1 MTMYAANEH
10 RRAAILSIGDELTLG
25 QKLDTN
31 SRWLSH
37 QLVDLGISIVEHVTV
52 PDDLDAHI
60 AALNRLAPCCDLIIS
75 SGGLGP
81 TADDLTREAIAIASG
96 DSLVHDADGERQVL
110 AWFTARGRTPA
121 PINMVQAQ
129 RPSRGSMLE
138 NKHGTAPG
146 LFACIASD
154 SHRCDVYCLPGPPRE
169 MMPMFEAAVR
179 PSLRPPSG
187 RVIETRV
194 LHSVGIGES
203 DLAQRLG
210 SLMDRANVPLVGTTA
225 SGGVVSVRIRYEGE
239 APRQQAR
246 ASVDAAA
253 QRVVQLA
260 GEFVFGE
267 GNDTLAS
274 VVLSKLK
281 ERGQTIAVV
290 ESCTGGMLGEELT
303 AIPGSSACV
312 LGGWITYSNQ
322 MKQAQVGVPTVL
334 FASDGPG
341 AVSREVARA
350 MARGG
355 RERAGA
361 SIAISITGVAGPD
374 GGTPAKPVGT
384 VWISLAHAGGSDT
397 RRFSMAGDRASI
409 RSWSCTAALA
419 MAWQHLAIRSH
430 SLLRQV
436 EAHAE

>member
-1 MTMYAANEH
+1 MTTRAAHEH
-10 RRAAILSIGDELTLG
+10 RSAAILSIGDELTLG

-31 SRWLSH
+31 SRWLSQ
-37 QLVDLGISIVEHVTV
+37 QLVDLGISIVEHATV
-52 PDDLDAHI
+52 PDDLDAHV
-60 AALNRLAPCCDLIIS
+60 AALARLAARCDLIIS

-81 TADDLTREAIAIASG
+81 TADDLTRRALAIASH
-96 DSLVHDADGERQVL
+96 DSLVHDAAGEAQIR
-110 AWFTARGRTPA
+110 AWFAARGRSPA
-121 PINMVQAQ
+121 SINMVQAQ
-129 RPSRGSMLE
+129 RPSRARLLK

-146 LFACIASD
+146 LFASIESPNHC
-154 SHRCDVYCLPGPPRE
+154 CDVYCLPGPPRE
-169 MMPMFEAAVR
+169 MMPMFEASVR
-179 PSLRPPSG
+179 PALRPPAG

-210 SLMDRANVPLVGTTA
+210 SLMDRAGVPLVGTTA

-239 APRQQAR
+239 APREQAK
-246 ASVDAAA
+246 AAVDQAADK
-253 QRVVQLA
+253 VLGLA
-260 GEFVFGE
+260 DEYVFGE
-267 GNDTLAS
+267 GDETLAS

-281 ERGQTIAVV
+281 HAGQTIAVV

-312 LGGWITYSNQ
+312 LGGWITYSNE
-322 MKQAQVGVPTVL
+322 MKQAQVGVPSEL
-334 FASDGPG
+334 FAPGAPG

-355 RERAGA
+355 RERSGA
-361 SIAISITGVAGPD
+361 SITLSITGVAGPD
-374 GGTPAKPVGT
+374 GGTAAKPVGT
-384 VWISLAHAGGSDT
+384 VWISLAHADGSDT
-397 RRFSMAGDRASI
+397 RRFSMAGDRASV

-419 MAWQHLAIRSH
+419 MAWQHLTGRSH
-430 SLLRQV
+430 VLLRQV

>member
-1 MTMYAANEH
+1 MTTHATHEH
-10 RRAAILSIGDELTLG
+10 MSAAILSIGDELTLG

-31 SRWLSH
+31 SRWLSQ

-52 PDDLDAHI
+52 PDDLEAHV
-60 AALNRLAPCCDLIIS
+60 AALARLASRCDLIIS

-81 TADDLTREAIAIASG
+81 TADDLTRRALAVASH
-96 DSLVHDADGERQVL
+96 DSLVHDSAGEAQVR
-110 AWFTARGRTPA
+110 AWFAARGRSPA
-121 PINMVQAQ
+121 SINMVQAQ
-129 RPSRGSMLE
+129 RPSRGLLLE
-138 NKHGTAPG
+138 NRHGTAPG
-146 LFACIASD
+146 LFASIES
-154 SHRCDVYCLPGPPRE
+154 STHRCDVYCLPGPPRE
-169 MMPMFEAAVR
+169 MMPMFEASVR
-179 PSLRPPSG
+179 PALRPPAG

-210 SLMDRANVPLVGTTA
+210 SLMDRTSVPLVGTTA

-239 APRQQAR
+239 APRDQAKLT
-246 ASVDAAA
+246 VDQAAGK
-253 QRVVQLA
+253 VLIHA

-267 GNDTLAS
+267 GDETLAS
-274 VVLSKLK
+274 VVLNKLK
-281 ERGQTIAVV
+281 QTGQTIAVV

-312 LGGWITYSNQ
+312 LGGWITYSNE
-322 MKQAQVGVPTVL
+322 MKQALVGVPSEL
-334 FASDGPG
+334 FAPGAPG

-355 RERAGA
+355 RERSGA
-361 SIAISITGVAGPD
+361 SIALSITGVAGPD

-384 VWISLAHAGGSDT
+384 VWVSLAHARGSDT
-397 RRFSMAGDRASI
+397 RRFSMAGDRASV

-419 MAWQHLAIRSH
+419 IAWQYIAGRSH
-430 SLLRQV
+430 ALLRQV
-436 EAHAE
+436 EAYAE

>member
-1 MTMYAANEH
+1 MTTHAALEH

-31 SRWLSH
+31 ARWLSQ
-37 QLVDLGISIVEHVTV
+37 QLVDLGISIIEHITV
-52 PDDLDAHI
+52 PDDLDAHV
-60 AALNRLAPCCDLIIS
+60 AALDRLANRCDLIIS

-81 TADDLTREAIAIASG
+81 TADDLTREAIAVASS
-96 DSLVHDADGERQVL
+96 DSLVHDPDGERQIR
-110 AWFTARGRTPA
+110 AWFAARGRAPA
-121 PINMVQAQ
+121 SINMVQAQ
-129 RPSRGSMLE
+129 RPSRGALLE
-138 NKHGTAPG
+138 NRHGTAPG
-146 LFACIASD
+146 LFACIESA

-179 PSLRPPSG
+179 SNLRPPSD

-239 APRQQAR
+239 APREQAR
-246 ASVDAAA
+246 AMVETAV
-253 QRVVQLA
+253 QRVAQLA
-260 GEFVFGE
+260 GEYVFGE
-267 GNDTLAS
+267 GIDTLAS
-274 VVLSKLK
+274 VVLNRLK
-281 ERGQTIAVV
+281 ESGQTIAVV

-303 AIPGSSACV
+303 AIPGSSECV

-322 MKQAQVGVPTVL
+322 MKQAQIGVPAQL
-334 FASDGPG
+334 FSSSGPG

-355 RERAGA
+355 RERSGA
-361 SIAISITGVAGPD
+361 SIAVSITGVAGPD

-384 VWISLAHAGGSDT
+384 VWISLSHAQGSDT

-419 MAWQHLAIRSH
+419 MAWQHLAGRSH
-430 SLLRQV
+430 PLLRQI
-436 EAHAE
+436 EAHEE

>member
-1 MTMYAANEH
+1 MPSNTAIEH

-25 QKLDTN
+25 QKVDTN
-31 SRWLSH
+31 SRWLSQ
-37 QLVDLGISIVEHVTV
+37 QLVDFGISIVEHATI
-52 PDDLDAHI
+52 PDDLDAHVS
-60 AALNRLAPCCDLIIS
+60 ALNRLAPRCDLIIS
-75 SGGLGP
+75 TGGLGP
-81 TADDLTREAIAIASG
+81 TADDLTRNAIAIASN
-96 DSLVHDADGERQVL
+96 DSLVHDADGERQIR
-110 AWFTARGRTPA
+110 AWFASRGRAPA
-121 PINMVQAQ
+121 SINMVQAQ
-129 RPSRGSMLE
+129 RPSRGLLLE

-146 LFACIASD
+146 LFAHIAAE
-154 SHRCDVYCLPGPPRE
+154 SHRCDVFCLPGPPRE
-169 MMPMFEAAVR
+169 MMPMFDAAVR
-179 PSLRPPSG
+179 PALRPPSG

-210 SLMDRANVPLVGTTA
+210 SLMDRTNVPLVGTTA

-239 APRQQAR
+239 SPRQQAQ
-246 ASVDAAA
+246 AAVDAAA
-253 QRVVQLA
+253 RRVMQLA
-260 GEFVFGE
+260 GEYVFGA

-274 VVLSKLK
+274 VVLGRLK
-281 ERGQTIAVV
+281 ESGQTIAVV

-322 MKQAQVGVPTVL
+322 MKQSQVGVPGEL
-334 FASDGPG
+334 CAPNGPG
-341 AVSREVARA
+341 AVSHEVARA
-350 MARGG
+350 MACGG
-355 RERAGA
+355 RERSGA
-361 SIAISITGVAGPD
+361 SIAVSITGVAGPD

-384 VWISLAHAGGSDT
+384 VWISLSHAKGSDT

-419 MAWQHLAIRSH
+419 MAWQHLDGRSH

-436 EAHAE
+436 EAHVA